1 MPVGTHGDTMIT
13 WGATYL
19 SLRKDSACRP
29 KLHKIFKMFK
39 KCYKTVKIV
48 KFWLKNCQTVIVSNG
63 KL

>member
-1 MPVGTHGDTMIT
+1 MIT

-63 KL
+63 KLR